1 MRGQKQMSETTKK
14 TLKEIFKDYNSN
26 SFVLNNATIQSINL
40 YKKTNTLELV
50 LLSDKIIPVKD
61 IAGFEKYLET
71 RFAITTVEIK
81 VKVQEEQEMS
91 EEQNSCESAGGA
103 GYIEKMISDQWLD
116 IIAYMAQKHP
126 MTRAFLQ
133 GSTIAIDGKS
143 MNVFLSLKGKEF
155 LTAKKFDAILQKVL
169 RDIFGKT
176 YQVSYIENISDEILQ
191 KRQEEQ
197 QRMQEE
203 MILQVEKETMEAV
216 AEKHKEKLEK
226 KALVKETSVPAEPIA
241 AEPKVEEA
249 EEVTPLILGR
259 NPNIKE
265 NLVKVADLSV
275 DSGKIALE
283 GEVIHTDS
291 RELKNGKHLL
301 MFDVYDGSS
310 TITCKAFVEADKA
323 KTVMGRI
330 QGAKGIKISGTAQFD
345 PFAKELGVIA
355 NVILETAGRKKEA
368 RMDNS
373 KVKRVE
379 LHMHTQMSQMD
390 AVTPVKDLIK
400 RAMKWGMKSIAITD
414 HGVVQAF
421 PDAHKMLGFDNPDMK
436 VIYGVEAYLVP
447 DQTSIVSTPR
457 GQDLHTTYCVLDLET
472 TGLSFRTEKITEV
485 GIMKVKD
492 GEVIDEF
499 ECFVN
504 PEKPIPQKVVEVTNI
519 TDDMVKDAETI
530 DKVMPK
536 ILEFVGDSVLV
547 AHNAD
552 FDIGFLKYN
561 AKQLGLSLENT
572 YIDTLRLAKSLF
584 PEYKKYKLGMIA
596 ENLGITV
603 EVAHRALD
611 DVDTTVKVF
620 RKMLEMLEEKGV
632 KTIDDIDKI
641 EQGKADY
648 KKLPSYHAIIL
659 AKENEGIKNLYK

>member
-40 YKKTNTLELV
+40 YKKTNTLELI

-81 VKVQEEQEMS
+81 VEVQEEQEMS

-143 MNVFLSLKGKEF
+143 VNVFLSLKGKEF

-176 YQVSYIENISDEILQ
+176 YQVTYIENISDEILQ

-216 AEKHKEKLEK
+216 AEKHKEKQEK
-226 KALVKETSVPAEPIA
+226 KEAVKEASASTEPISI
-241 AEPKVEEA
+241 EPKAEEA

-330 QGAKGIKISGTAQFD
+330 QGAKGIKLSGTAQFD

-414 HGVVQAF
+414 HGV
-421 PDAHKMLGFDNPDMK
+421 HGF
-436 VIYGVEAYLVP
+436 
-447 DQTSIVSTPR
+447 SVS
-457 GQDLHTTYCVLDLET
+457 
-472 TGLSFRTEKITEV
+472 F
-485 GIMKVKD
+485 
-492 GEVIDEF
+492 
-499 ECFVN
+499 
-504 PEKPIPQKVVEVTNI
+504 
-519 TDDMVKDAETI
+519 
-530 DKVMPK
+530 
-536 ILEFVGDSVLV
+536 
-547 AHNAD
+547 
-552 FDIGFLKYN
+552 
-561 AKQLGLSLENT
+561 
-572 YIDTLRLAKSLF
+572 
-584 PEYKKYKLGMIA
+584 
-596 ENLGITV
+596 
-603 EVAHRALD
+603 
-611 DVDTTVKVF
+611 
-620 RKMLEMLEEKGV
+620 
-632 KTIDDIDKI
+632 
-641 EQGKADY
+641 
-648 KKLPSYHAIIL
+648 
-659 AKENEGIKNLYK
+659 